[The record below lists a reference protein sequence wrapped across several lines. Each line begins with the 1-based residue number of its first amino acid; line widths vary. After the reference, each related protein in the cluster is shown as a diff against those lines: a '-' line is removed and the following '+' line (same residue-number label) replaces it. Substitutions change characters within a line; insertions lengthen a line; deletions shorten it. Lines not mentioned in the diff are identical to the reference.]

1 MNPNLREIVS
11 LQQTNGK
18 PINNRLNFEETIMT
32 LFLAIIFNMTG
43 EHYISFI
50 LFHHPKMLIY

>member
-1 MNPNLREIVS
+1 MNPNLREMVS

-50 LFHHPKMLIY
+50 FISSP

>member
-32 LFLAIIFNMTG
+32 FSIPWYYF
-43 EHYISFI
+43 
-50 LFHHPKMLIY
+50 